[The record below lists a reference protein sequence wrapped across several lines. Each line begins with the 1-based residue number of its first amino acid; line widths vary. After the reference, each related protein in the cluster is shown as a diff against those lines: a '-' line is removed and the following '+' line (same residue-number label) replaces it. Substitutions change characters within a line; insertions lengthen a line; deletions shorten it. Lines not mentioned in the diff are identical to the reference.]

1 MKAEEELLR
10 DYQKNRAELEEQ
22 EDTVKR
28 YIRKGQ
34 DYTQEIFFQVRQI
47 LGKRSTSMESIM
59 ETQRELQRNEDH
71 YLEELAQERKALILQ
86 QEEVEQFYR
95 KKRQE
100 LTK

>member
-10 DYQKNRAELEEQ
+10 DYQRNRAELEEQ

-28 YIRKGQ
+28 YMRKGQ

-71 YLEELAQERKALILQ
+71 YIEELVQERKELILQ

-95 KKRQE
+95 KKRQ
-100 LTK
+100 

>member
-10 DYQKNRAELEEQ
+10 DYQRNRAELEEQ

-28 YIRKGQ
+28 YMRKGQ

-71 YLEELAQERKALILQ
+71 YIEELVQERKELILQ

>member
-10 DYQKNRAELEEQ
+10 DYQRNRAELEEQ
-22 EDTVKR
+22 EDIVKR

-71 YLEELAQERKALILQ
+71 YLEELAQERKELILQ

>member
-1 MKAEEELLR
+1 MKVEEELLR
-10 DYQKNRAELEEQ
+10 DYQRNRAELEEQ

-28 YIRKGQ
+28 YMRKGQ

-71 YLEELAQERKALILQ
+71 YLEELAQERKELILQ